1 MTANS
6 QFRGVYAIPVT
17 PFNEDL
23 SVDWDSLRKCIEF
36 SLETGA
42 HGIVLPVNA
51 SEGPFLTE
59 SERREV
65 LKIGVEVVN
74 GAVPVIGGVSGAST
88 AVSVELTKVAADL
101 GVDSVI
107 AMPPNGAA
115 GSIIWDHFVA
125 IADAGQLP
133 VWIQNNKPPAG
144 PVVPTPMMVKLLN
157 EVEHVDY
164 VKEESFLPGQIMT
177 ELQEKAGGAVKGL
190 MGGMGGR
197 YLVDEYHRGACGT
210 MPAGHI
216 TDAHVKLW
224 DALEAGGVGSDGLQ
238 VVTDEARSIWERMIP
253 SLNFE
258 FMFSVNAYKAAYWR
272 RGIIKTPATRNP
284 ANKQLDKLDYEE
296 LDTILDR
303 MGDLLSWKASN

>member
-1 MTANS
+1 MTSNS

-23 SVDWDSLRKCIEF
+23 SIDWESLRKCIAF
-36 SLETGA
+36 SVEAGA

-51 SEGPFLTE
+51 SEGPFLTDD
-59 SERREV
+59 ERKQV
-65 LKIGVEVVN
+65 LRTGVEVVDS
-74 GAVPVIGGVSGAST
+74 AVPVVGGVSGAAT
-88 AVSVELTKVAADL
+88 AVSVELTKNAADL
-101 GVDSVI
+101 GVDCVMS
-107 AMPPNGAA
+107 MPPNGAA
-115 GSIIWDHFVA
+115 GSIIWDHYSA
-125 IADAGQLP
+125 IAETGQLP

-144 PVVPTPMMVKLLN
+144 PVVPTDMMVKMLN

-164 VKEESFLPGQIMT
+164 VKEESYLPGQIMT
-177 ELQEKAGGAVKGL
+177 ELFSKTGDALKGV

-197 YLVDEYHRGACGT
+197 YLVDEYRRGSCGT

-224 DALEAGGVGSDGLQ
+224 DALDAGGLDDDGMQ
-238 VVTDEARSIWERMIP
+238 VVTEEARAIWEHMIP

-258 FMFSVNAYKAAYWR
+258 FMFGANAYKAAYWR
-272 RGIIKTPATRNP
+272 RGIIKTPLTRNP
-284 ANKQLDKLDYEE
+284 ANKNLDKLDYEE

-303 MGDLLSWKASN
+303 MGDLLTM

>member
-1 MTANS
+1 MTTDT

-23 SVDWDSLRKCIEF
+23 SIDWASLRKCVEF
-36 SLETGA
+36 SVETGA

-51 SEGPFLTE
+51 SEGPFLTDA
-59 SERREV
+59 ERKDV
-65 LKIGVEVVN
+65 LKTGIEVVN
-74 GAVPVIGGVSGAST
+74 GAVPVIAGVSGAST
-88 AVSVELTKVAADL
+88 AVSVELTKNAVELGADA
-101 GVDSVI
+101 VM

-115 GSIIWDHFVA
+115 GAVIWDHYSA
-125 IADAGQLP
+125 IAETAQMP

-144 PVVPTPMMVKLLN
+144 PVVPTPMIVKLLN

-164 VKEESFLPGQIMT
+164 VKEESHLPGQIMT
-177 ELQEKAGGAVKGL
+177 ELQEKAGDAVKGL

-197 YLVDEYHRGACGT
+197 YLVDEYRRGSCGT

-224 DALEAGGVGSDGLQ
+224 DALDAGGIDSDGLQ
-238 VVTDEARSIWERMIP
+238 IVTEEARTLWERMIP

-258 FMFSVNAYKAAYWR
+258 FMFGANAYKAAYFR
-272 RGIIKTPATRNP
+272 RGIIKTDRTRNP
-284 ANKQLDKLDYEE
+284 ANKYLDKMDYEE

-303 MGDLLSWKASN
+303 MGDMLSWKK